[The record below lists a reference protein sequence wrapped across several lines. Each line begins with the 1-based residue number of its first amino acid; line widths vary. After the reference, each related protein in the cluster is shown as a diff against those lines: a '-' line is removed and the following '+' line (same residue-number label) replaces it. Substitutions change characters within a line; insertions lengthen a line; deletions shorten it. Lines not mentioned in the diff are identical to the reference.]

1 MTPEPAVRPLPDFL
15 PVTRDRFAI
24 VGDLQRTSP
33 MEVWRESN
41 PAERDRIVAAVAAD
55 RPDFC
60 VLLGD
65 LVVSGSSSREWAEFD
80 RFAAPLREA
89 AVPLLPIPG
98 NHEYWMAGA
107 PSLRRYFARFPAL
120 GKRRWYSAAYGP
132 LGLVFLDSNRRFLGR
147 LAWEE
152 ELRWY
157 DEELAR
163 LDEDPSVGGILVF
176 SHHPPFTN
184 SRVTGDERHV
194 QAHFLPPMIA
204 TAKALAMFSGHVHS
218 YARFLRRGKLFVV
231 SGGAG
236 APRVPLST
244 GTKRRHA
251 DDLFSGGP
259 RRAFHFLRGA
269 IAERGISFEVV
280 GLEKGGAET
289 AVIDRFALDWAA
301 R

>member
-1 MTPEPAVRPLPDFL
+1 
-15 PVTRDRFAI
+15 
-24 VGDLQRTSP
+24 
-33 MEVWRESN
+33 RESN
-41 PAERDRIVAAVAAD
+41 PEEREKIVAAVAAG
-55 RPDFC
+55 RPDFA

-65 LVVSGSSSREWAEFD
+65 LVVSGSSAREWAEFD
-80 RFAAPLREA
+80 RAISPLSAAG
-89 AVPLLPIPG
+89 VPILPILG

-120 GKRRWYSAAYGP
+120 GERRWYSARYGT
-132 LGLVFLDSNRRFLGR
+132 LGLVLLDSNRRFLGR
-147 LAWEE
+147 RAWEE

-163 LDEDPSVGGILVF
+163 LDADPRIFGVLVF

-194 QAHFLPPMIA
+194 QSHLLPPMIA

-218 YARFLRRGKLFVV
+218 YERFSRRGKLFVV

-236 APRVPLST
+236 APRAPLAT
-244 GTKRRHA
+244 GGRRRHA
-251 DDLFSGGP
+251 DDLFAGGV
-259 RRAFHFLRGA
+259 RRAFHFLRGEIGA
-269 IAERGISFEVV
+269 TGVSFDVV
-280 GLEKGGAET
+280 GLEKGSAEA
-289 AVIDRFALDWAA
+289 AVIDRFALDWPA